1 MNKALGLGCTA
12 IRRQRFK
19 FKTRKDGH
27 PTVDYLK
34 VFVSTKPTTVDIFNQ
49 GQQLRGISESTS
61 DKPRDANTPCGD
73 EWMSAPD
80 LWNSIMLKAYVQAP
94 RKGASWVQ

>member
-1 MNKALGLGCTA
+1 MDPPLRMNKTLGLGCTA
-12 IRRQRFK
+12 IRRQPFK

-49 GQQLRGISESTS
+49 GQELRGISTS
-61 DKPRDANTPCGD
+61 DKPRDADTPCDD
-73 EWMSAPD
+73 ESMSAPD
-80 LWNSIMLKAYVQAP
+80 LWNSIMLKANVQAP
-94 RKGASWVQ
+94 RKDA